1 MGLDK
6 FLKDDINEKEELV
19 IKRKDYKQKVNEE
32 VSNTFE
38 KDSFNLLNLDKEKKD
53 NSKKVPMSVYFQK
66 EDLDL
71 LKAIAHEKNTTV
83 NKIIM
88 NILKEPLNVTRKILK
103 SFFLL
108 TIYLNQIHYEVI
120 LLLQELFCYQLNTK

>member
-38 KDSFNLLNLDKEKKD
+38 KDSFNLLNMDKEKKD

-88 NILKEPLNVTRKILK
+88 NILKEPLNVTRKHLPETFNVNEK
-103 SFFLL
+103 A
-108 TIYLNQIHYEVI
+108 YEY
-120 LLLQELFCYQLNTK
+120 EKNSRKKNK

>member
-88 NILKEPLNVTRKILK
+88 NILKEPLNVTRKHLPK
-103 SFFLL
+103 TFNVSEKA
-108 TIYLNQIHYEVI
+108 YEY
-120 LLLQELFCYQLNTK
+120 EKHNRKKNK

>member
-19 IKRKDYKQKVNEE
+19 IKRKDYKQKVNEK

-88 NILKEPLNVTRKILK
+88 NILKEPLNVTRKHLPETFNVSEK
-103 SFFLL
+103 A
-108 TIYLNQIHYEVI
+108 YEY
-120 LLLQELFCYQLNTK
+120 EKNSRKKNK

>member
-38 KDSFNLLNLDKEKKD
+38 KDSFNEKKRLI
-53 NSKKVPMSVYFQK
+53 NLPPSKGYMGNK
-66 EDLDL
+66 L
-71 LKAIAHEKNTTV
+71 NT
-83 NKIIM
+83 
-88 NILKEPLNVTRKILK
+88 NIL
-103 SFFLL
+103 
-108 TIYLNQIHYEVI
+108 
-120 LLLQELFCYQLNTK
+120 

>member
-88 NILKEPLNVTRKILK
+88 NILKEPLNVTRKHLPKNLNK
-103 SFFLL
+103 SKKA
-108 TIYLNQIHYEVI
+108 YE
-120 LLLQELFCYQLNTK
+120 YKKNSRKKNK

>member
-71 LKAIAHEKNTTV
+71 
-83 NKIIM
+83 
-88 NILKEPLNVTRKILK
+88 
-103 SFFLL
+103 
-108 TIYLNQIHYEVI
+108 
-120 LLLQELFCYQLNTK
+120 

>member
-88 NILKEPLNVTRKILK
+88 NILKEPLNVTRKHLPETFNVSEK
-103 SFFLL
+103 A
-108 TIYLNQIHYEVI
+108 YEY
-120 LLLQELFCYQLNTK
+120 EKTSRKKNK

>member
-38 KDSFNLLNLDKEKKD
+38 KDSFNLLNMDKEKKD
-53 NSKKVPMSVYFQK
+53 NSKKVPMSVYLQK

-88 NILKEPLNVTRKILK
+88 NILKEPLNVTRKHLPETFNVSEK
-103 SFFLL
+103 A
-108 TIYLNQIHYEVI
+108 YEY
-120 LLLQELFCYQLNTK
+120 EKNSRKKNK

>member
-88 NILKEPLNVTRKILK
+88 NILKEPLNVTRKHLPETVNVSEK
-103 SFFLL
+103 A
-108 TIYLNQIHYEVI
+108 YEY
-120 LLLQELFCYQLNTK
+120 EKNSRKKNK

>member
-88 NILKEPLNVTRKILK
+88 NILKEPLNVTRKQLPETFNVSEK
-103 SFFLL
+103 A
-108 TIYLNQIHYEVI
+108 YEY
-120 LLLQELFCYQLNTK
+120 EKNSRKKNK

>member
-71 LKAIAHEKNTTV
+71 LKAIDQEKNTTV

-88 NILKEPLNVTRKILK
+88 NILKEPLNVTRKHLPETFNVSEK
-103 SFFLL
+103 A
-108 TIYLNQIHYEVI
+108 YEY
-120 LLLQELFCYQLNTK
+120 EKNSRKKNK